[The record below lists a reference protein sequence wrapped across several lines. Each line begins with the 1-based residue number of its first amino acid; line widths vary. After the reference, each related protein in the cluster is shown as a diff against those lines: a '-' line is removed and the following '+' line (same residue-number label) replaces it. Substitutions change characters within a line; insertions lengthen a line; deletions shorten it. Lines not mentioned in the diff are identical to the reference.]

1 MTDFL
6 FYLNVVIFSIIAILG
21 IASLQG
27 EGESVREFL
36 RWVYNRIRR

>member
-6 FYLNVVIFSIIAILG
+6 FTLNIVILIPIAILG

-36 RWVYNRIRR
+36 RWIYNKIRK

>member
-6 FYLNVVIFSIIAILG
+6 FYLNIVILSIIAILG

-36 RWVYNRIRR
+36 RWIYNKIRK